1 MLFTSGQVLAQ
12 LSVKKTAIF
21 FVDQA
26 AAADGDGTTLHPFQK
41 IMDALSTAK
50 RNNQAVIVN
59 ISTGSYPENLVITGN
74 TTLRGMTKPGSQKKK
89 STVTILL
96 GSITNNN
103 PTELKIEDLHIANA
117 AAPGAVVVNNHEAKT
132 ILRNVTIS
140 RATRYGIFQRGGTL
154 TVNDATIIFTSPG
167 VIPTTGK
174 SNIEE
179 TVCYGT
185 GIFIKNTIAS
195 LVNVQLQRN
204 VQGLMADGATTIVE
218 ITNMLAEKNRPALI
232 DYFFCDSSTILTN
245 GLAAIEAR
253 NGATLRVQGIKILDN
268 IIRGLSIHDG
278 ARFIGTDVIILRTR
292 SVLCVNGGNRGGM
305 NVTVMN
311 GGAWLELT
319 RFEIGYADMCGLYL
333 VNANGR
339 CADGNVH
346 HNLLGIWIRQQPA
359 DFNFDAF
366 ITNVTFRD
374 NERVWDFDHLPI
386 PDDGLFP

>member
-1 MLFTSGQVLAQ
+1 MLFTCGQVLAQ

-21 FVDQA
+21 FVNQA
-26 AAADGDGTTLHPFQK
+26 AAAGGDGTTLHPFQK

-59 ISTGSYPENLVITGN
+59 ISTGSYQENLSITGN
-74 TTLRGMTKPGSQKKK
+74 TTLRGMTKPGSPGKK
-89 STVTILL
+89 STITILL

-117 AAPGAVVVNNHEAKT
+117 AAPGAVVVNNNEAKT

-154 TVNDATIIFTSPG
+154 TVNDATIIFTLPG

-195 LVNVQLQRN
+195 LVNVQLKRN
-204 VQGLMADGATTIVE
+204 VQGLMADGANTVVE
-218 ITNMLAEKNRPALI
+218 ITNMLAEKNSPALI
-232 DYFFCDSSTILTN
+232 DYFYCDSSTILTN

-253 NGATLRVQGIKILDN
+253 NGATLRVQGIKIIDN
-268 IIRGLSIHDG
+268 VIRGLSIHDG
-278 ARFIGTDVIILRTR
+278 ARFIGTDVIILRTK
-292 SVLCVNGGNRGGM
+292 SVLCANGRNRGGI

-319 RFEIGYADMCGLYL
+319 QFEIGYADLCGLQL
-333 VNANGR
+333 INANGR
-339 CADGNVH
+339 CADGNIH
-346 HNLLGIWIRQQPA
+346 HNVIGVYLRQQPA
-359 DFNFDAF
+359 DFNFEAF
-366 ITNVTFRD
+366 TTNVTFKD
-374 NERVWDFDHLPI
+374 NERILDADHLPV
-386 PDDGLFP
+386 PVDDFFP